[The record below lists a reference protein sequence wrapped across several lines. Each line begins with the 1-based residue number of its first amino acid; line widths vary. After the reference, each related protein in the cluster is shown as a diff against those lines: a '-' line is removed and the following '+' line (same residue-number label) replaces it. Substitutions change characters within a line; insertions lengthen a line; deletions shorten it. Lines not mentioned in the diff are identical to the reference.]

1 MRLTMGFRLGS
12 TLARYRRGR
21 MDFSMLFRLLL
32 LLASLALFGAETVTR
47 PFVGVTHIQRTET
60 AFNLHLIRIDLDAP
74 GIRFQLTGPGG
85 SRETVR
91 QTTLDFLTSV
101 GAQVAVNG
109 HFFAPYPS
117 TDSESFLIGLA
128 ASEGVV
134 YSSFESPV
142 QSYALV
148 ASAPA
153 LHIDAS
159 NHASIVGPGYAGDLW
174 TAVSGSAQ
182 IVTDGVVTVPIYRD
196 DAHPEGLLT
205 PGSYSNTRPWYNVPN
220 PRTVIGL
227 SADKR
232 AVFLVTA
239 DRAAAFTVTDLA
251 ALLACE
257 YGVHDALN
265 LDGGGSTTLVM
276 QNPSTGA
283 GEVINTPSG
292 GAARA
297 VASSL
302 AVFARRH

>member
-1 MRLTMGFRLGS
+1 
-12 TLARYRRGR
+12 
-21 MDFSMLFRLLL
+21 MLFRLLL
-32 LLASLALFGAETVTR
+32 LLSSLALFGAETVTR
-47 PFVGVTHIQRTET
+47 PFVGVTYSHRTEA
-60 AFNLHLIRIDLDAP
+60 AFNLHVVRIDLDAP

-91 QTTLDFLTSV
+91 QTTLDFLTFV
-101 GAQVAVNG
+101 GAQVAINA
-109 HFFAPYPS
+109 HFFAPYPAE
-117 TDSESFLIGLA
+117 DSESFLIGLA

-134 YSSFESPV
+134 YSSFETPA
-142 QSYALV
+142 QAYALV

-159 NHASIVGPGYAGDLW
+159 NRASIVRPGYAGELW

-182 IVTDGVVTVPIYRD
+182 IVTDGVVTVPVYRD

-205 PGSYSNTRPWYNVPN
+205 PGSYSNARSWYNVPN
-220 PRTVIGL
+220 PRTVVGL

-232 AVFLVTA
+232 TVFLVTA
-239 DRAAAFTVTDLA
+239 ERAAGFTVPDLA
-251 ALLACE
+251 ALLARE

-276 QNPSTGA
+276 RNPATGA
-283 GEVINTPSG
+283 GEVINSPSG

-302 AVFARRH
+302 AVFARRR

>member
-1 MRLTMGFRLGS
+1 MR
-12 TLARYRRGR
+12 
-21 MDFSMLFRLLL
+21 FRLLFL
-32 LLASLALFGAETVTR
+32 LSSLALYGAETVTR
-47 PFVGVTHIQRTET
+47 PFVGVTHIHRSEA
-60 AFNLHLIRIDLDAP
+60 AFNLHVIRIDLGAP
-74 GIRFQLTGPGG
+74 GIRFQLTGPSG

-91 QTTLDFLTSV
+91 RTTLEFLTSI
-101 GAQVAVNG
+101 GAQVAING

-117 TDSESFLIGLA
+117 QDSEAFLIGLA

-142 QSYALV
+142 QAYALM

-159 NHASIVGPGYAGDLW
+159 NRASIVRPGYAGGLW

-182 IVTDGVVTVPIYRD
+182 IVTDGVVTVPVYRD
-196 DAHPEGLLT
+196 DAHPNGLLT
-205 PGSYSNTRPWYNVPN
+205 PGSYSNARSWYNVPN
-220 PRTVIGL
+220 PRTVVGL

-232 AVFLVTA
+232 TVFLVTA
-239 DRAAAFTVTDLA
+239 DRAAGFTVTALA
-251 ALLACE
+251 ALLARE

-276 QNPSTGA
+276 RHPLTGA